1 MRCQGNGQRTL
12 TPAPKCAPSQLVEN
26 RLGTVLE
33 FVCTQMCVCELV
45 GACVYVCAGRDGQFP
60 TLQILRFIE
69 TPLSRPHNQTA
80 QDLPVP
86 EATASSGSLI
96 SGTPCHR
103 MMVMA
108 SGLDAFQSGKMEE
121 KSIVTRHDG
130 NVQPLGYKSR
140 LPLKSCCKGG
150 TPGCRSLAILC
161 DP

>member
-1 MRCQGNGQRTL
+1 MGRELSHLLPNVHHHSLWKTDWGQFWNL
-12 TPAPKCAPSQLVEN
+12 CVHKCV
-26 RLGTVLE
+26 
-33 FVCTQMCVCELV
+33 FVNLWAHVCM
-45 GACVYVCAGRDGQFP
+45 CAGRDGQFP

-121 KSIVTRHDG
+121 KSIVTRHNG